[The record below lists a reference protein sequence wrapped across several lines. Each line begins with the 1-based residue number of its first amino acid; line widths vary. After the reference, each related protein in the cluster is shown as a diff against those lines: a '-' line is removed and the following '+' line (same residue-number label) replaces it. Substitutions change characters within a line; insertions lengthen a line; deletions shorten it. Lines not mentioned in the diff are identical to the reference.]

1 MYRYVR
7 LVNIEVEGGA
17 LFASLFSFLYD
28 LYGRVR
34 HC

>member
-17 LFASLFSFLYD
+17 LFASLFSFLY
-28 LYGRVR
+28 GRVR